1 MARQDLQPAP
11 DTRQSPGSPAAES
24 RRVRRACRILA
35 VGRGLFDTQTRGDPF
50 TGLLP
55 AAQRVVSAGNH
66 PFRQK
71 RESLAARAATAAA
84 NADAVVVI
92 IVSETNAQSVSDDG
106 ADAAERAESG
116 QLAERDYPGSQ
127 LSMASGSEITRINGW
142 REGLPLTGLTKVRSA
157 GWAFTL
163 R

>member
-1 MARQDLQPAP
+1 M
-11 DTRQSPGSPAAES
+11 
-24 RRVRRACRILA
+24 
-35 VGRGLFDTQTRGDPF
+35 
-50 TGLLP
+50 
-55 AAQRVVSAGNH
+55 SAGNR

-71 RESLAARAATAAA
+71 RESLVARATPAAA
-84 NADAVVVI
+84 NADAVVAI

-127 LSMASGSEITRINGW
+127 LSMASDSEITRI
-142 REGLPLTGLTKVRSA
+142 TA
-157 GWAFTL
+157 GVKAC

>member
-1 MARQDLQPAP
+1 
-11 DTRQSPGSPAAES
+11 
-24 RRVRRACRILA
+24 
-35 VGRGLFDTQTRGDPF
+35 
-50 TGLLP
+50 
-55 AAQRVVSAGNH
+55 VSAGNH